1 MLLLSCRCLKWTVR
15 WIRVSDVNHSG
26 VFSWLVTS
34 SEAAGDAGLVP
45 NGTLNPRGLALSP
58 HFCEV
63 MLLWLWSADR
73 GHITAT
79 KWTLLNAKMRNG
91 TPYGLVDLTDTHACK
106 TASAHEVF
114 HLGQG
119 RRLDEMFHL
128 GQCRRLDEMF
138 HLGQGRRL
146 DEMFHLGQGRRL
158 DEMFHLGQG
167 RRLDEMFH
175 LGQGRRL
182 DEMNRSCSS
191 AIEVASVCDTAWFN
205 SVTHDGTNK
214 CAKASSASFQF

>member
-1 MLLLSCRCLKWTVR
+1 MQLLSCRCLKWTAR
-15 WIRVSDVNHSG
+15 WISVSDVNHSG

-34 SEAAGDAGLVP
+34 SEAAGDAGPVP
-45 NGTLNPRGLALSP
+45 NGTLNPRGLALSLR
-58 HFCEV
+58 FREV
-63 MLLWLWSADR
+63 MPLWLWSADR

-79 KWTLLNAKMRNG
+79 KWTFLNVKMRNG
-91 TPYGLVDLTDTHACK
+91 TPYGLVDLTDTRTCK

-119 RRLDEMFHL
+119 RRLDEVFHL
-128 GQCRRLDEMF
+128 GLFQSAGLYVR
-138 HLGQGRRL
+138 
-146 DEMFHLGQGRRL
+146 
-158 DEMFHLGQG
+158 
-167 RRLDEMFH
+167 
-175 LGQGRRL
+175 
-182 DEMNRSCSS
+182 NRSCSS

>member
-1 MLLLSCRCLKWTVR
+1 M
-15 WIRVSDVNHSG
+15 NHSG

-45 NGTLNPRGLALSP
+45 NGTLNPRGLALSL

-91 TPYGLVDLTDTHACK
+91 TLYGLVDLTDTRACK
-106 TASAHEVF
+106 TASAHEV
-114 HLGQG
+114 
-119 RRLDEMFHL
+119 
-128 GQCRRLDEMF
+128 
-138 HLGQGRRL
+138 
-146 DEMFHLGQGRRL
+146 
-158 DEMFHLGQG
+158 
-167 RRLDEMFH
+167 FH